1 MAVTRD
7 LDYSFFS
14 EFNYREIE
22 QNYDP
27 IYETLIEGG
36 VVWMD
41 IDFKTEC
48 GDQLWPLNTLYTGHN
63 HFMVTQWTLCREGL
77 IIVCPCID
85 SSHNDYICF
94 PNGSYHETDTGEEQ

>member
-1 MAVTRD
+1 MSMESYP
-7 LDYSFFS
+7 LFS

-48 GDQLWPLNTLYTGHN
+48 NDCNWPENTLYTGHN
-63 HFMVTQWTLCREGL
+63 HFMVTQWTLCGDGL
-77 IIVCPCID
+77 IIVCPR
-85 SSHNDYICF
+85 HGAGYNDCLCF
-94 PNGSYHETDTGEEQ
+94 PNGSYHESWGNER